1 MPITQAREI
10 SAARRLDNIR
20 YAIRDL
26 ACVADE
32 LTRQGHK
39 VVPLNIGDPLNFD
52 FQTPPHIIEAVY
64 KAMRDGKNGY
74 APSPGIPVAL
84 EAIRGEAAR
93 KGITTV
99 RDVFVTSGVSET
111 VDACISALV
120 NPGENILTPRPDYPL
135 YSAILCK
142 LGIDLNTYDLNEE
155 DGWQPELADLER
167 KLTPHTRGIVLIN
180 PNNPTGSLCTR
191 QMLEK
196 VAELARRNNLI
207 VFSDEIYDKLILDGT
222 PHIAFAA
229 VAPDVPCVTFG
240 GMSKN
245 YLVPGWRIGWGIVS
259 GDATAVKSYTE
270 GVQRLLRA
278 RLCANHPEQY
288 AIKAA
293 LEGPQDHLVEV
304 QRKLRSRRDLT
315 QKWCESTPRVSCVS
329 ASRRVLRISANR
341 YSRERRN
348 FREGIDS
355 PETCHGRPRIRLR
368 TKARHAAFPYRVPAR
383 RKDLRQGL
391 RLDRRFYPREVRSQ
405 RLTKPII
412 VLPISRFSPR
422 SSRIF
427 SVSSAVKGSEPIPWP
442 LPSNLIK
449 S

>member
-1 MPITQAREI
+1 MPLTQAREI
-10 SAARRLDNIR
+10 SAARRLDSVR

-32 LTRQGHK
+32 VIKEGHK
-39 VVPLNIGDPLNFD
+39 VLPLNVGDPLNFD

-74 APSPGIPVAL
+74 APSPGIPEAL

-111 VDACISALV
+111 VDLCISALV
-120 NPGENILTPRPDYPL
+120 NPGEDILTP
-135 YSAILCK
+135 AI
-142 LGIDLNTYDLNEE
+142 NAYDLDE
-155 DGWQPELADLER
+155 DDMWQPELADIER
-167 KLTPHTRGIVLIN
+167 KLTPRTRGIVLIN
-180 PNNPTGSLCTR
+180 PNNPTGSLCSR
-191 QMLEK
+191 QMLEQ
-196 VAELARRNNLI
+196 VAELARRHNLV
-207 VFSDEIYDKLILDGT
+207 VFSDEIYDKLILEDT

-259 GDATAVKSYTE
+259 GDAAATKPYTE
-270 GVQRLLRA
+270 GIHRLLRA

-288 AIKAA
+288 AIKPA

-315 QKWCESTPRVSCVS
+315 QKWCEATPRVSCV
-329 ASRRVLRISANR
+329 APRGAF
-341 YSRERRN
+341 YA
-348 FREGIDS
+348 F
-355 PETCHGRPRIRLR
+355 PRIDIPESDEIFVKELIRQKHVMVVHGSGFGQKPGSQHFRIVFLPDEKTLTSAYAGIADFIGER
-368 TKARHAAFPYRVPAR
+368 YGKA
-383 RKDLRQGL
+383 
-391 RLDRRFYPREVRSQ
+391 
-405 RLTKPII
+405 
-412 VLPISRFSPR
+412 
-422 SSRIF
+422 
-427 SVSSAVKGSEPIPWP
+427 
-442 LPSNLIK
+442 
-449 S
+449 